1 MNTEY
6 QDELNDSL
14 NPQVPAAS
22 VIRTDRVDMITALF
36 NDRESAEQAF
46 NSVTDR
52 GYHKDEVNLVMSDA
66 TRQKHFQENP
76 ITYNEL
82 GNKAADGAGIGGA
95 IGGAIG
101 AIAAVV
107 ATVGSTLAVPGLGIV
122 FFGPAVAALAGL
134 GAGGLTGGVVGALI
148 GLGIP
153 EERVKHY
160 QSGID
165 EGGILMGVKP
175 KSDEDAANIE
185 KDWKTNNGQHIY
197 R

>member
-1 MNTEY
+1 MNTQY
-6 QDELNDSL
+6 QDALNNSL
-14 NPQVPAAS
+14 NRQAS
-22 VIRTDRVDMITALF
+22 STPVIRTDRADMITALF
-36 NDRESAEQAF
+36 NDRESAEHAF
-46 NSVTDR
+46 NSVTSR

-66 TRQKHFQENP
+66 TRQKHFLENP
-76 ITYNEL
+76 ISYNEL

-95 IGGAIG
+95 IGGTIG
-101 AIAAVV
+101 AIAALV
-107 ATVGSTLAVPGLGIV
+107 ATVGTTLAVPGLGIV

-165 EGGILMGVKP
+165 EGGILLGVKP
-175 KSDEDAANIE
+175 KSDEDAAHIE
-185 KDWKTNNGQHIY
+185 QEWKTNNGQHIY

>member
-1 MNTEY
+1 MNT
-6 QDELNDSL
+6 QRQIDLNHSL
-14 NPQVPAAS
+14 NPQATTTP

-36 NDRESAEQAF
+36 IDRESAEHAF
-46 NSVTDR
+46 NSVTNR

-66 TRQKHFQENP
+66 TRQKHFQENA

-95 IGGAIG
+95 IGGTIG

-107 ATVGSTLAVPGLGIV
+107 ATVGTTLAVPGLGII
-122 FFGPAVAALAGL
+122 FYGPAVAALAGL

-175 KSDEDAANIE
+175 KSDEDAAHIE
-185 KDWKTNNGQHIY
+185 QDWKTNNGQHIY

>member
-1 MNTEY
+1 MHTQRE
-6 QDELNDSL
+6 DDLNNSL
-14 NPQVPAAS
+14 NPQASVAS

-46 NSVTDR
+46 NTVTSR
-52 GYHKDEVNLVMSDA
+52 GYHRDEVNLVMSDA

-76 ITYNEL
+76 ITYNEM

-95 IGGAIG
+95 IGGTIG
-101 AIAAVV
+101 AIAAIV
-107 ATVGSTLAVPGLGIV
+107 ATVGTTLAVPGLGII
-122 FFGPAVAALAGL
+122 FYGPAVAALAGL

-175 KSDEDAANIE
+175 KSDEDAAHFE
-185 KDWKTNNGQHIY
+185 QEWKTNNGQHIY

>member
-1 MNTEY
+1 MNTQY
-6 QDELNDSL
+6 QDGLDHSPSL
-14 NPQVPAAS
+14 TASGVPT
-22 VIRTDRVDMITALF
+22 IRTDRVDMITALF
-36 NDRESAEQAF
+36 NDRESAERAF
-46 NSVTDR
+46 ESVTSR

-82 GNKAADGAGIGGA
+82 GNKATEGAGIGGA
-95 IGGAIG
+95 IGGTIG

-107 ATVGSTLAVPGLGIV
+107 AAVGTTLAVPGLGIV
-122 FFGPAVAALAGL
+122 LYGPAVAALAGL

-165 EGGILMGVKP
+165 EGGILLGVKP
-175 KSDEDAANIE
+175 KSDEDAEHIE
-185 KDWKTNNGQHIY
+185 RDWKTNNGQHVY

>member
-1 MNTEY
+1 MNTQR
-6 QDELNDSL
+6 QDDLNSAL
-14 NPQVPAAS
+14 IPQAS
-22 VIRTDRVDMITALF
+22 AETAIRTDRVDMITALF

-46 NSVTDR
+46 NTVTNR
-52 GYHKDEVNLVMSDA
+52 GYHRDEVNLVMSDA

-95 IGGAIG
+95 IGGTIG

-107 ATVGSTLAVPGLGIV
+107 ATVGTTLAVPGLGII
-122 FFGPAVAALAGL
+122 FYGPAVAALAGL

-148 GLGIP
+148 GLGIS

-175 KSDEDAANIE
+175 KSDEDAAHFE
-185 KDWKTNNGQHIY
+185 QEWKTNNGQHIY

>member
-1 MNTEY
+1 MNTNY
-6 QDELNDSL
+6 QDELNNPL
-14 NPQVPAAS
+14 NPQAS
-22 VIRTDRVDMITALF
+22 AIPVIRTDRVDMITALF
-36 NDRESAEQAF
+36 NDRESAEHAF
-46 NSVTDR
+46 NSVTSR

-76 ITYNEL
+76 ITYNEM
-82 GNKAADGAGIGGA
+82 GSKAADGAGIGGA
-95 IGGAIG
+95 IGGTIG

-107 ATVGSTLAVPGLGIV
+107 ATVGTTLAVPGLGII
-122 FFGPAVAALAGL
+122 FYGPAVAALAGL
-134 GAGGLTGGVVGALI
+134 GAGSLTGGVVGALI

-153 EERVKHY
+153 EERVRHY

-175 KSDEDAANIE
+175 KSDEDAAHIE
-185 KDWKTNNGQHIY
+185 QEWKTNKGQHIY